1 MSTLSHGENT
11 DIETTRK
18 PKVPLI
24 CLLSTGSDP
33 SPQIESIAKVGL
45 IDQPLISFIIHT
57 FISHTFLSH
66 SQESRSEFC
75 QGRAQEYR
83 SLALGQVTIKKL
95 EVEGERTHLE
105 SSC

>member
-1 MSTLSHGENT
+1 MYWTKFKYEHIITRGKNT

-57 FISHTFLSH
+57 FIIHTFLSH
-66 SQESRSEFC
+66 SQESRSTVNFV
-75 QGRAQEYR
+75 RAVHKSIE
-83 SLALGQVTIKKL
+83 AW
-95 EVEGERTHLE
+95 HLVR
-105 SSC
+105 

>member
-11 DIETTRK
+11 DIIETTRK

-45 IDQPLISFIIHT
+45 TNQTLKSFITHPFT
-57 FISHTFLSH
+57 KCNG
-66 SQESRSEFC
+66 EFY

-83 SLALGQVTIKKL
+83 SLALGQVRIQNYINQDF
-95 EVEGERTHLE
+95 
-105 SSC
+105 